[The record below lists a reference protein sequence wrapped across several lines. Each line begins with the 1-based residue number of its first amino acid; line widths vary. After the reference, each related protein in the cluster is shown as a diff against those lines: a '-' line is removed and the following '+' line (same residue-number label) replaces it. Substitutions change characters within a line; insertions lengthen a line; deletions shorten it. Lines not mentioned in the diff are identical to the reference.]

1 MGVSNFQ
8 FVLQNRFQ
16 TSLKLKPVFYLF
28 ISNTFWLGKPIKPPG
43 VVWKVSGNVTLTKKM
58 ADAADVQNIIDVLL
72 QCGECIDLF
81 EQVEMCRGHSCL

>member
-16 TSLKLKPVFYLF
+16 TSLNLKPVFYLF
-28 ISNTFWLGKPIKPPG
+28 ISNKFWFGKPIKPPPG
-43 VVWKVSGNVTLTKKM
+43 VVWKASGNVTLTKQM

-72 QCGECIDLF
+72 QCGECNDIF
-81 EQVEMCRGHSCL
+81 